1 MPDTLTTDMMLVLGV
16 LAITIFLFIT
26 ELVRVDVA
34 ALLVLV
40 MIGLFGLVPIND
52 LFNGF
57 ASNAVISIIGIM
69 IIGAGLDKA
78 GVMIRIAQFLI
89 KIGGHTEKGI
99 LPVVLATGAFISSFM
114 PNVGAAA
121 LMLPVVSRV
130 SARTNVPL
138 SRLLMP
144 MGFSVL
150 IGGTLSLV
158 GCSALIV
165 LNDVILAVNKTLPA
179 TISPLPPF
187 GLFAPTPIGLVLVSV
202 GILYFLVAGQKLLPA
217 LKTHSTESITPV
229 EYFKQRYGVQGNIF
243 ELLVTPNSPLMGAT
257 IAEYEQQLHQRAAI
271 VALLKGR
278 HLRISPAKD
287 VTLEAGDSFAIMGNP
302 TDIETFAQKCHLLL
316 RPQIGI
322 FIEMLAATR
331 SGVSEVVIPAG
342 SQLIGQ
348 SLLGMRMRKTYGL
361 SVLQVTR
368 QQQTTQEGLR
378 DFVLQSGDTLL
389 VHSTWEDLAAL
400 RENKNFITV
409 SPRHLTEAYVAS
421 KTMWTATGIA
431 LVTLSL
437 VLFTELRLALV
448 LLMGA
453 LGMILSGVI
462 KIEES
467 YKRVS
472 WQTVFLLAGL
482 IPLGTAFQTTGTA
495 AWIAHHTVN
504 LLGGMPMWVLQTV
517 LVLLT
522 TFFSQLMSNVGTT
535 VLLVPIA
542 VNIALQTGGNPAAFA
557 LMVAL
562 ATSNSFLLPTHQVN
576 ALMMGPGGY
585 RVADYLRAGGVMTV
599 LFLVILVGM
608 VNVVF

>member
-1 MPDTLTTDMMLVLGV
+1 MT
-16 LAITIFLFIT
+16 
-26 ELVRVDVA
+26 
-34 ALLVLV
+34 
-40 MIGLFGLVPIND
+40 
-52 LFNGF
+52 
-57 ASNAVISIIGIM
+57 
-69 IIGAGLDKA
+69 
-78 GVMIRIAQFLI
+78 RIAQFLI
-89 KIGGHTEKGI
+89 KIGGRTEKGI

-144 MGFSVL
+144 MGFCVL
-150 IGGTLSLV
+150 LGGTLSLV

-165 LNDVILAVNKTLPA
+165 LNDVILAVNQTLPA
-179 TISPLPPF
+179 GVPPLPPF
-187 GLFAPTPIGLVLVSV
+187 GLFAPTPIGVALVSV
-202 GILYFLVAGQKLLPA
+202 GIFYFLVAGHKILPA
-217 LKTHSTESITPV
+217 LKTQATESITPV
-229 EYFKQRYGVQGNIF
+229 EYFQQRYGVQGNIF

-257 IAEYEQQLHQRAAI
+257 IAEYEQQLQHQAAI
-271 VALLKGR
+271 IALLKGR

-287 VTLEAGDSFAIMGNP
+287 VTLEAGDSFALMGNP
-302 TDIETFAQKCHLLL
+302 ADIETFAQQFHLLL
-316 RPQIGI
+316 RPHIGI
-322 FIEMLAATR
+322 FTEMLAATR
-331 SGVSEVVIPAG
+331 SGVSEVVIPSG
-342 SQLIGQ
+342 SQVSGQ

-368 QQQTTQEGLR
+368 QQHTTREGLR
-378 DFVLQSGDTLL
+378 DWVLQSGDTLL

-400 RENKNFITV
+400 KENKNFITV
-409 SPRHLTEAYVAS
+409 SPRHLTETPVS
-421 KTMWTATGIA
+421 SQKVWTATTIA
-431 LVTLSL
+431 LITLSL

-495 AWIAHHTVN
+495 VWIAHHTVN

-522 TFFSQLMSNVGTT
+522 TLFSQLMSNVGTT

-576 ALMMGPGGY
+576 ALVMGPGGY

-599 LFLVILVGM
+599 LFLVILVVM
-608 VNVVF
+608 INVVF